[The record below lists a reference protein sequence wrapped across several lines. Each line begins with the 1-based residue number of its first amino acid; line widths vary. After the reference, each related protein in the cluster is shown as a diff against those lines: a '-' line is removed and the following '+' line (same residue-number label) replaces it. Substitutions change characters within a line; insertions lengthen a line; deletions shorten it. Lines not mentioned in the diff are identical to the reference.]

1 MADNKPSEQLSVALD
16 HFADAL
22 RNLCAGIGAETDAAL
37 WPDVGDGVTIEDD
50 HPDKLATLL

>member
-22 RNLCAGIGAETDAAL
+22 RDLCAGIDAETGAAP

-50 HPDKLATLL
+50 YLNKLATLL

>member
-22 RNLCAGIGAETDAAL
+22 RDLCAGIGAETDAAP
-37 WPDVGDGVTIEDD
+37 WPDMGDGVTIGDD
-50 HPDKLATLL
+50 HLNKLATLP